1 VSPRGVAIPN
11 VEEQLF
17 QAAEL
22 VLFRDGPD
30 GLTGRAITDEAGVAK
45 GLLYNHFSDLDEF
58 LAELIVD
65 RARAAADEA
74 SRLPESA
81 GSGTV
86 SGNLTDAA
94 VTLLRSH
101 AFAIAGI
108 VHSRPALMGR
118 LHGHPVTT
126 LDGVE
131 GAFAEYLAA
140 ERSLG
145 RVAADADVE
154 TLALILVGTL
164 HHLFM
169 TQRTSSPSL
178 RKQIRR
184 IVDALLA
191 GRESR
196 ESH

>member
-1 VSPRGVAIPN
+1 VSPRGVAIPD

-17 QAAEL
+17 QAAER

-74 SRLPESA
+74 SRLPQSA

-86 SGNLTDAA
+86 GGNLTDAA

-108 VHSRPALMGR
+108 VHSRPGLMGR
-118 LHGHPVTT
+118 LHDHPVTT

-131 GAFAEYLAA
+131 AAFAEYLAG
-140 ERSLG
+140 ERRLG

-154 TLALILVGTL
+154 AFALILVGTL

-196 ESH
+196 EPH